1 MAASVDPYL
10 VDWLDLVFRWF
21 HVAAAI
27 VWIGTSFYFVALDS
41 HLLPP
46 EDERDRERGVGGETW
61 EIHGGGFYRVEKFRV
76 APHALPEPL
85 HWFKWEAYWTWLS
98 GFALFTVL
106 YYLQPHTYLID
117 PSVAKLSDAE
127 AIGASIGL
135 LVAAWFVYDALCRT
149 VAKRSEAALAACML
163 VLVTGTAYGVTHLFS
178 ARAAYLQVG
187 AMLGTIMVANV
198 FFVIIPAHWELVR
211 AKEAGREPDPAA
223 NARGKQRSIHNNY
236 LTLPVLFA
244 MLSNH
249 FSFTYGHASSWAILV
264 CLMVIGAWVRH
275 YFNLRHRGRTLWWI
289 PVTAALALAGVA
301 IWIRPASVPA
311 SSSSSAPVTF
321 AVAHA
326 IVAQRCEVCHSA
338 QPTEPGFSAPPKGIA
353 FDTPQEIQT
362 QAQLILQQAVVQQT
376 MPLGNLTHMTPA
388 ERATLGAWIRQGAK
402 IP

>member
-21 HVAAAI
+21 HVIAAI
-27 VWIGTSFYFVALDS
+27 VWIGTSFYFVALDN
-41 HLLPP
+41 HLRPP
-46 EDERDRERGVGGETW
+46 AEERDRERGVGGETW
-61 EIHGGGFYRVEKFRV
+61 EIHGGGFYRIEKFQV
-76 APHALPEPL
+76 APHELPEPL

-117 PSVAKLSDAE
+117 PSVADLSAAE
-127 AIGASIGL
+127 AIGASIAL
-135 LVAAWFVYDALCRT
+135 LAAGWVVYDVLCRT
-149 VAKRSEAALAACML
+149 VGKRSEAALAACML
-163 VLVTGTAYGVTHLFS
+163 ALVAGTAYGVTHLFS
-178 ARAAYLQVG
+178 GRAAYLQVG

-236 LTLPVLFA
+236 FTLPVLFA

-249 FSFTYGHASSWAILV
+249 FSFTYGHAHSWAILV

-275 YFNLRHRGRTLWWI
+275 YFNLRHGGRTLWWI
-289 PVTAALALAGVA
+289 PVTAALALAGLAV
-301 IWIRPASVPA
+301 WLRPASSTASTAAQVPFSAA
-311 SSSSSAPVTF
+311 ST
-321 AVAHA
+321 
-326 IVAQRCEVCHSA
+326 IIEKRCAGCHSA
-338 QPTEPGFSAPPKGIA
+338 HPTLVSAPPQGIA
-353 FDTPQEIQT
+353 FDTPQEIRAKT
-362 QAQLILQQAVVQQT
+362 QLILEQAVVQRA
-376 MPLGNLTHMTPA
+376 MPLGNITHMTPA
-388 ERATLGAWIRQGAK
+388 ERSTLGAWIRQGAK